1 MARSSKQLSP
11 KYSDSGG
18 SEAEG
23 NSGTAIATPGSI
35 ADHPQEARDARA
47 TLPLLAALSD
57 QPGAGGAAS
66 PSSEGDG
73 VASAKVDQS
82 TYREYSLDQRQRLT
96 AVIAP
101 WFAVL
106 ALISFLVFSVFL
118 ATLGSHRSGLYGL
131 DATFGL
137 AAAALVG
144 ATLMARRGNTNLAA
158 AITVV
163 SIAATM
169 VLVQLMWV
177 LHRGIDPYGLVLF
190 TVLDIAIMLVGM
202 LGTIRTTI
210 ATAAAISL
218 FTVGLWIFAPR
229 TPGMG
234 PIVDKELILVVPMSI
249 LAQWGVAVLQI
260 AMLRSSRETLAQLG
274 SVTMAYE
281 RARQLDELKDG
292 FISSVNH
299 ELRTPLMAMLGYLE
313 VLKLSVN
320 KASPEQM
327 ISLVGRANQAG
338 EDLRLLVNSILE
350 TRRQDQGASDFEPQ
364 AVNVRAA
371 LEAALH
377 LVDSADMR
385 PMPPGTGGE
394 PRDVHIAAAP
404 ALEIW
409 GDQTRL
415 QQILVNLLSNAM
427 KYSSP
432 GTPIVVSAYQAPEP
446 IASTLRP
453 LLEVFRVEQRR
464 RGGPRAV
471 KIVVRDYGLGI
482 PLEQAPLLFQRFAR
496 LPRDLASNVI
506 GNGLGLWLCQQLTQA
521 MHGRI
526 WVESTGVEGEGS
538 EFHLLLPAPP
548 RARESTRHLPWQ
560 G

>member
-1 MARSSKQLSP
+1 M
-11 KYSDSGG
+11 
-18 SEAEG
+18 
-23 NSGTAIATPGSI
+23 AIATAGTI
-35 ADHPQEARDARA
+35 ADHSQETWDAQA
-47 TLPLLAALSD
+47 PLPLSAALSD
-57 QPGAGGAAS
+57 QPGAGGAAALASNEGEITAS
-66 PSSEGDG
+66 P
-73 VASAKVDQS
+73 KVDQS
-82 TYREYSLDQRQRLT
+82 TYREYTLDQRQRLT

-106 ALISFLVFSVFL
+106 ALFSFLVFSVFL

-137 AAAALVG
+137 TAVALVG
-144 ATLMARRGNTNLAA
+144 ATLLVRRGHTNLAA
-158 AITVV
+158 SITVV
-163 SIAATM
+163 SIAAAI
-169 VLVQLMWV
+169 VLVQLMWI
-177 LHRGIDPYGLVLF
+177 LDRGIDPYGLVLF
-190 TVLDIAIMLVGM
+190 TALDIAIMLVGM
-202 LGTIRTTI
+202 LGTVRTTI
-210 ATAAAISL
+210 ATAAVISL
-218 FTVGLWIFAPR
+218 FTAGVWVFAPR

-234 PIVDKELILVVPMSI
+234 QIVDKELILVVPMSI

-260 AMLRSSRETLAQLG
+260 AMLRSSRQTLTQLG

-320 KASPEQM
+320 RASSEQM
-327 ISLVGRANQAG
+327 ISLVEQANQAG
-338 EDLRLLVNSILE
+338 VDLRLLVNSILE
-350 TRRQDQGASDFEPQ
+350 TRRQDQGSTDFEPQ
-364 AVNVRAA
+364 AVNIRVAI
-371 LEAALH
+371 EAALR

-385 PMPPGTGGE
+385 ATPPGRGGEPE

-404 ALEIW
+404 TLEVW
-409 GDQTRL
+409 GNQTRL

-432 GTPIVVSAYQAPEP
+432 GTPIVVSAYLAPQP
-446 IASTLRP
+446 IAGTLRP
-453 LLEVFRVEQRR
+453 FLRGSKGEQMRR
-464 RGGPRAV
+464 ARGGPRAV

-482 PLEQAPLLFQRFAR
+482 PPEQAPLLFQRFAR

-548 RARESTRHLPWQ
+548 RARESSRHLPWQ
-560 G
+560 A